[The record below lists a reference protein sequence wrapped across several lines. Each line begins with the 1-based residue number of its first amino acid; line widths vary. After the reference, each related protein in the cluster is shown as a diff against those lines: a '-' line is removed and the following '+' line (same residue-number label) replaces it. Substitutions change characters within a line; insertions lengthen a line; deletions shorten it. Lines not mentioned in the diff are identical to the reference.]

1 MDCDFAFCTL
11 NFELTLTHGTVG
23 QVKGQNPFF
32 LFRCSPVLMPK
43 KDNMKEEIFTTK
55 FAGRDLI
62 ISTGKLAELASG
74 SVTVRYGD
82 TVVLAT
88 AVLAVEP
95 REDVD
100 FFPLLVDYE
109 ERLYAAGKI
118 SGSRFIKREGRP
130 SEAAVLACRLID
142 RPIRPLF
149 PKGFKNDVQV
159 VITVLSFDNEN
170 DPDVISIIAA
180 SAALS
185 QSIAPFEGPVAAVR
199 VGLIDG
205 EYIAN
210 PSLAELE
217 KSTLDLVVAGTKDK
231 VLMLEAGAKEIDE
244 KTLGEAIKFGLRSLV
259 PALEIQGKLIKE
271 GTLKT
276 QQIEEPPII
285 SEIKEYLG
293 KKLAKVV
300 YEMDK
305 TKREE
310 QISAFEKE
318 VLDNFEGNYK
328 QIDLKSA
335 FGQVLEKEVRTAII
349 EKEIR
354 PDGRKLDEIRPL
366 ELEVAIL
373 PRTHGS
379 GLFSR
384 GQTQVLSIVTLG
396 PPSEE
401 QVIETMEEE
410 GTKRYMH
417 HYNFPPF
424 STGEVRPMRSA
435 SRREIGH
442 GALAERALLP
452 VIPGRDD
459 FPYTIRVVSEVLSSN
474 GSSSMASTCGSTLAL
489 MYAGVPIKAPVA
501 GIAMGLMTSD
511 PSTALGASKYK
522 ILTDIAGLEDFA
534 GDMDFKVAATKKG
547 ITAIQ
552 LDTKLKGLEIS
563 ILEEALNRARKAN
576 DEILAKIGQIISAPR
591 AELSPY
597 APRIQSLKI
606 PIDKIGD
613 VIGPG
618 GKTIRKIIDECGGKE
633 VTSIDIED
641 DGTVMVASTDA
652 KMGEKA
658 IAWIEGLTKEAQV
671 GEIYEG
677 PVTQIVKDRLRGSD
691 IGAIVQILPNQ
702 DGMVHISQIADQ
714 HVAKIEDVLKIGQVV
729 KVKVMEID
737 RERGRISL
745 SIKAAN
751 ER

>member
-1 MDCDFAFCTL
+1 
-11 NFELTLTHGTVG
+11 
-23 QVKGQNPFF
+23 
-32 LFRCSPVLMPK
+32 
-43 KDNMKEEIFTTK
+43 MKEEIFTTK
-55 FAGRDLI
+55 FGGRDLT
-62 ISTGKLAELASG
+62 ISTGKLATLSSG
-74 SVTVRYGD
+74 SVVVRYGD

-88 AVLAVEP
+88 AVVAAEP

-149 PKGFKNDVQV
+149 PKNFKNDVQI
-159 VITVLSFDNEN
+159 VITVLSFDAEN

-185 QSIAPFEGPVAAVR
+185 RSTAPFEGPVAATR
-199 VGLIDG
+199 VASIDG
-205 EYIAN
+205 QLVIN
-210 PSLAELE
+210 PTLAELE
-217 KSTLDLVVAGTKDK
+217 KSSLDLVVAGTAQKI
-231 VLMLEAGAKEIDE
+231 LMLEAGAKEVDE
-244 KTLGEAIKFGLRSLV
+244 KTMLEAIKFGLDELL
-259 PALEIQGKLIKE
+259 PALEVQKKIL
-271 GTLKT
+271 T
-276 QQIEEPPII
+276 QDKQTIEDTGEPQIVQ
-285 SEIKEYLG
+285 EIKKYLG
-293 KKLAKVV
+293 KKLAKAV
-300 YEMDK
+300 YEIDK

-335 FGQVLEKEVRTAII
+335 FGQVLEKEVRQAILT
-349 EKEIR
+349 KEIR
-354 PDGRKLDEIRPL
+354 PDGRKIDEIRPINI
-366 ELEVAIL
+366 EVGLL

-379 GLFSR
+379 GLFTR

-410 GTKRYMH
+410 GTKRFMH

-442 GALAERALLP
+442 GALAERALLSVLP
-452 VIPGRDD
+452 SRED

-489 MYAGVPIKAPVA
+489 MDAGVPLSSPVA
-501 GIAMGLMTSD
+501 GIAMGLVMSED
-511 PSTALGASKYK
+511 GQQYK
-522 ILTDIAGLEDFA
+522 ILTDIAGIEDFA
-534 GDMDFKVAATKKG
+534 GDMDFKIAATKKG

-552 LDTKLKGLEIS
+552 LDTKMKGLEIE
-563 ILEEALNRARKAN
+563 ILEEALMRSRRAN
-576 DEILAKIGQIISAPR
+576 DEILEKITDVIAEPR
-591 AELSPY
+591 KELSPY
-597 APRIQSLKI
+597 APRIKTIVI
-606 PIDKIGD
+606 PQDKIGD

-618 GKTIRKIIDECGGKE
+618 GKTIRKIIEDCGGKE
-633 VTSIDIED
+633 VTTIDIDD
-641 DGTVMVASTDA
+641 DGTVTIASTDA

-658 IAWIEGLTKEAQV
+658 IACVEGLTREVKV

-677 PVTQIVKDRLRGSD
+677 PVVSIVKDRLRGTE

-702 DGMVHISQIADQ
+702 DGMVHISQISENRINR
-714 HVAKIEDVLKIGQVV
+714 IEDVLKIGQIV

-737 RERGRISL
+737 RDRGRVSL
-745 SIKAAN
+745 SIRAAK
-751 ER
+751 

>member
-1 MDCDFAFCTL
+1 
-11 NFELTLTHGTVG
+11 
-23 QVKGQNPFF
+23 
-32 LFRCSPVLMPK
+32 
-43 KDNMKEEIFTTK
+43 MKEETFTTK
-55 FAGRDLI
+55 FGEKDLI
-62 ISTGKLAELASG
+62 ISKGKLAELASG

-88 AVLAVEP
+88 AVVAAEP

-130 SEAAVLACRLID
+130 SEAATLACRLID

-149 PKGFKNDVQV
+149 PKNFKNDVQV
-159 VITVLSFDNEN
+159 VITVLSFDSEN

-199 VGLIDG
+199 VGLIEG
-205 EYIAN
+205 KFVAN
-210 PSLAELE
+210 PTLPELE
-217 KSTLDLVVAGTKDK
+217 KSTLDLVVAGTNDK
-231 VLMLEAGAKEIDE
+231 ILMLEAGALEIDE
-244 KTLGEAIKFGLRSLV
+244 KTMTEAIKFGLGALR
-259 PALEIQGKLIKE
+259 PALELQKE
-271 GTLKT
+271 ISSEDKQTIEE
-276 QQIEEPPII
+276 IEEPEI
-285 SEIKEYLG
+285 IKEVKKYLG
-293 KKLAKVV
+293 KKLAKVI
-300 YEMDK
+300 YEVDK
-305 TKREE
+305 SKREE
-310 QISAFEKE
+310 QLTAFERE
-318 VLDNFEGNYK
+318 VLANFEGNYK

-335 FGQVLEKEVRTAII
+335 FGQILEKEVREAII

-354 PDGRKLDEIRPL
+354 PDGRKIEEIRSL
-366 ELEVAIL
+366 SLEVGLL

-379 GLFSR
+379 GLFTR

-401 QVIETMEEE
+401 QIIETMEEE
-410 GTKRYMH
+410 STKRYMH

-424 STGEVRPMRSA
+424 STGEVRPMRSV

-442 GALAERALLP
+442 GALAERALVPVLP
-452 VIPGRDD
+452 SREE

-489 MYAGVPIKAPVA
+489 MDAGVPIKAPVA
-501 GIAMGLMTSD
+501 GIAMGLMS
-511 PSTALGASKYK
+511 SGAGKYK
-522 ILTDIAGLEDFA
+522 ILTDIGGIEDFA

-552 LDTKLKGLEIS
+552 LDTKLKGLKI
-563 ILEEALNRARKAN
+563 
-576 DEILAKIGQIISAPR
+576 EILAEALERARIANNEILEKITQVIAEPR
-591 AELSPY
+591 KELSVY
-597 APRIQSLKI
+597 APRIQTLKI
-606 PIDKIGD
+606 PVDKIGE

-618 GKTIRKIIDECGGKE
+618 GKTIRKLIEDCGGKE
-633 VTSIDIED
+633 VTSIDLED
-641 DGTVMVASTDA
+641 DGTVTIASTDS

-658 IAWIEGLTKEAQV
+658 IKSIEDMTKEVVV

-677 PVTQIVKDRLRGSD
+677 PITSIVKDRLRGSE

-702 DGMVHISQIADQ
+702 DGMVHISQIADH
-714 HVAKIEDVLKIGQVV
+714 HVAKIEDELKIGQIV

-737 RERGRISL
+737 RERGRVSL
-745 SIKAAN
+745 SIRAAK
-751 ER
+751 